1 MPIVT
6 KSLIPNWILPMRVGK
21 KKSSLRRLITA
32 YKTSWKMRLASKL
45 VLLGLV
51 YGYIS
56 GLQNQNPY
64 YPIPGRKECMMVD
77 ENENYHRA
85 WDWQPS
91 PFWLPS
97 YLLCKVPGEGER
109 LFGIAY
115 TRSGYYFY
123 SNADR
128 FLYMCSSSILGGG
141 IGLIIAMAII
151 RIRILKQRKK
161 QTGPVE
167 HGAPPL

>member
-1 MPIVT
+1 
-6 KSLIPNWILPMRVGK
+6 MRSGK
-21 KKSSLRRLITA
+21 KKSSLRRLITT

-64 YPIPGRKECMMVD
+64 YPIPGGKECMMVD

-91 PFWLPS
+91 PFWVPS

-128 FLYMCSSSILGGG
+128 FLYMCSSSVLGGLF
-141 IGLIIAMAII
+141 GLILSII
-151 RIRILKQRKK
+151 IIYIKKANQKQK
-161 QTGPVE
+161 QTEPME
-167 HGAPPL
+167 HSAQHGF